1 MHIISKAPFEES
13 ARKYP
18 NDALALQA
26 LYRVIKETDF
36 STPEEMRT
44 AFPNL
49 DNFRYR
55 NKWYVLDVGGNN
67 LRVIAYINFDT
78 LLQREQRMT
87 ANAARAV
94 KATRELVNAV
104 PFLGGSDSED
114 DYREALELV
123 EYLIEEDD
131 TNPLIDFLAS
141 RIAEYENNNEKFAEF
156 DKAVAAMPVGVALLR
171 TLIDQHNLTYAD
183 LKNEI
188 GSKSL
193 VSQILSGQRSL
204 TISHIKALSARFGV
218 KPEWFL

>member
-1 MHIISKAPFEES
+1 
-13 ARKYP
+13 
-18 NDALALQA
+18 
-26 LYRVIKETDF
+26 
-36 STPEEMRT
+36 
-44 AFPNL
+44 
-49 DNFRYR
+49 
-55 NKWYVLDVGGNN
+55 
-67 LRVIAYINFDT
+67 
-78 LLQREQRMT
+78 MT

-141 RIAEYENNNEKFAEF
+141 RI
-156 DKAVAAMPVGVALLR
+156 
-171 TLIDQHNLTYAD
+171 DQHNLTYAD

-204 TISHIKALSARFGV
+204 TIPHIKALSARFGV

>member
-1 MHIISKAPFEES
+1 MNIRTGMCAFLLSLVLPAQATSFTEYLPMSDSEYAQKRALKPLLTMP
-13 ARKYP
+13 Y
-18 NDALALQA
+18 DAEQTRIL
-26 LYRVIKETDF
+26 E
-36 STPEEMRT
+36 
-44 AFPNL
+44 
-49 DNFRYR
+49 
-55 NKWYVLDVGGNN
+55 KW
-67 LRVIAYINFDT
+67 ASDT
-78 LLQREQRMT
+78 ILQREQRMT

-156 DKAVAAMPVGVALLR
+156 DKAVAAMPVGVALLH

-188 GSKSL
+188 GSKSWS
-193 VSQILSGQRSL
+193 V
-204 TISHIKALSARFGV
+204 RFCLDND
-218 KPEWFL
+218 P

>member
-1 MHIISKAPFEES
+1 
-13 ARKYP
+13 
-18 NDALALQA
+18 
-26 LYRVIKETDF
+26 
-36 STPEEMRT
+36 
-44 AFPNL
+44 
-49 DNFRYR
+49 
-55 NKWYVLDVGGNN
+55 
-67 LRVIAYINFDT
+67 
-78 LLQREQRMT
+78 MT

-141 RIAEYENNNEKFAEF
+141 RIAEYENNNEKF
-156 DKAVAAMPVGVALLR
+156 VGVALLR

>member
-1 MHIISKAPFEES
+1 
-13 ARKYP
+13 
-18 NDALALQA
+18 
-26 LYRVIKETDF
+26 
-36 STPEEMRT
+36 
-44 AFPNL
+44 
-49 DNFRYR
+49 
-55 NKWYVLDVGGNN
+55 
-67 LRVIAYINFDT
+67 
-78 LLQREQRMT
+78 MT

-141 RIAEYENNNEKFAEF
+141 RIAEYENTQRKKFAEF

-188 GSKSL
+188 GSKSP
-193 VSQILSGQRSL
+193 GQSDFVWT
-204 TISHIKALSARFGV
+204 TIPDNIPH
-218 KPEWFL
+218 

>member
-1 MHIISKAPFEES
+1 ML
-13 ARKYP
+13 Y
-18 NDALALQA
+18 ALLKQQ
-26 LYRVIKETDF
+26 ENW
-36 STPEEMRT
+36 SM
-44 AFPNL
+44 
-49 DNFRYR
+49 
-55 NKWYVLDVGGNN
+55 
-67 LRVIAYINFDT
+67 
-78 LLQREQRMT
+78 QS
-87 ANAARAV
+87 
-94 KATRELVNAV
+94 

-131 TNPLIDFLAS
+131 TNPLIDFLTS

>member
-1 MHIISKAPFEES
+1 
-13 ARKYP
+13 
-18 NDALALQA
+18 
-26 LYRVIKETDF
+26 
-36 STPEEMRT
+36 
-44 AFPNL
+44 
-49 DNFRYR
+49 
-55 NKWYVLDVGGNN
+55 
-67 LRVIAYINFDT
+67 
-78 LLQREQRMT
+78 MT
-87 ANAARAV
+87 ANAAHAV

-104 PFLGGSDSED
+104 PFLGSSDSED

-141 RIAEYENNNEKFAEF
+141 RIAEYENNNQEFAEF

>member
-1 MHIISKAPFEES
+1 
-13 ARKYP
+13 
-18 NDALALQA
+18 
-26 LYRVIKETDF
+26 
-36 STPEEMRT
+36 
-44 AFPNL
+44 
-49 DNFRYR
+49 
-55 NKWYVLDVGGNN
+55 
-67 LRVIAYINFDT
+67 
-78 LLQREQRMT
+78 MT

-171 TLIDQHNLTYAD
+171 TLIDQHNLTLYYPSSAE
-183 LKNEI
+183 KI
-188 GSKSL
+188 GQFSL
-193 VSQILSGQRSL
+193 PAVRMPYR
-204 TISHIKALSARFGV
+204 ALGSNLLR
-218 KPEWFL
+218 

>member
-1 MHIISKAPFEES
+1 
-13 ARKYP
+13 
-18 NDALALQA
+18 
-26 LYRVIKETDF
+26 
-36 STPEEMRT
+36 
-44 AFPNL
+44 
-49 DNFRYR
+49 
-55 NKWYVLDVGGNN
+55 
-67 LRVIAYINFDT
+67 
-78 LLQREQRMT
+78 MT

-141 RIAEYENNNEKFAEF
+141 RIAEF

>member
-1 MHIISKAPFEES
+1 MVSLK
-13 ARKYP
+13 
-18 NDALALQA
+18 
-26 LYRVIKETDF
+26 
-36 STPEEMRT
+36 
-44 AFPNL
+44 
-49 DNFRYR
+49 
-55 NKWYVLDVGGNN
+55 
-67 LRVIAYINFDT
+67 
-78 LLQREQRMT
+78 
-87 ANAARAV
+87 
-94 KATRELVNAV
+94 
-104 PFLGGSDSED
+104 
-114 DYREALELV
+114 
-123 EYLIEEDD
+123 DD

-218 KPEWFL
+218 KPEWFHLLQSNIRPVPVLHDNHLLSHCLPERGLH

>member
-1 MHIISKAPFEES
+1 
-13 ARKYP
+13 
-18 NDALALQA
+18 
-26 LYRVIKETDF
+26 
-36 STPEEMRT
+36 
-44 AFPNL
+44 
-49 DNFRYR
+49 
-55 NKWYVLDVGGNN
+55 
-67 LRVIAYINFDT
+67 
-78 LLQREQRMT
+78 MT
-87 ANAARAV
+87 ANAVRAV

-141 RIAEYENNNEKFAEF
+141 RIAEYESNNEKFAEF

>member
-1 MHIISKAPFEES
+1 M
-13 ARKYP
+13 
-18 NDALALQA
+18 
-26 LYRVIKETDF
+26 
-36 STPEEMRT
+36 
-44 AFPNL
+44 
-49 DNFRYR
+49 
-55 NKWYVLDVGGNN
+55 
-67 LRVIAYINFDT
+67 
-78 LLQREQRMT
+78 
-87 ANAARAV
+87 
-94 KATRELVNAV
+94 
-104 PFLGGSDSED
+104 
-114 DYREALELV
+114 
-123 EYLIEEDD
+123 IEEDD

-204 TISHIKALSARFGV
+204 TIPHIKALSARFGV